1 MSVERKLLRIE
12 GDIRSVEDQILAIA
26 NDREDQLQALRAE
39 KAALRAKEAALR
51 AEKAALRAE
60 KAAFLAKE
68 ADLRAEKAVI
78 RTDMGVPA
86 AGKLYLLIFSLTDA
100 TTARVMI
107 HPLLCRDHIRASQR
121 LLD

>member
-26 NDREDQLQALRAE
+26 NDREDQLQ
-39 KAALRAKEAALR
+39 ALRAKEAALR